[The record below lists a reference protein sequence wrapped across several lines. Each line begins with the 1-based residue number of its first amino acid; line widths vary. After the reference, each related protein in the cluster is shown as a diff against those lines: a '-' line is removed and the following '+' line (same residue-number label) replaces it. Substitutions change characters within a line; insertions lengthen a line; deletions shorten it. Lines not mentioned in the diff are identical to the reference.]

1 MKKHF
6 LYCKIEKRFPRE
18 EIRLVSDNYKR
29 LYQLIENLEGFLYEI
44 DLKTSKVLFLLGR
57 VEEITGYS
65 KEDFYEDRV
74 NLSKL
79 IHPQDL
85 PRVEEERYKLLT
97 IPQYISKNVYRI
109 INKNGD
115 IRWITDVAI
124 LVNDSKGGIFQGFI
138 QDVTKEKEIEL
149 ELKRREELLTSM
161 FNSIQDGLSIL
172 DRDLNIIKVNDKIN
186 QLYPHMV
193 PLEGKKCYFAYQK
206 RNSVCSFC
214 PTVSAI
220 ENDTF
225 NSAMVPY
232 IGPEGNSGWLELYVY
247 PLHNHNGSVIGA
259 VEHVRDI
266 TEKKELEERLRF
278 LSFHDIL
285 TGLYNRT
292 FFQEELRRLDTSRSL
307 PLGILMGD
315 VNGLKLVNDVF
326 GHEEGDKL
334 LLEAGKILKMSCR
347 KEDIIARWGGDE
359 FIILFPNVTEETL
372 DNIVKR
378 IYDNFQISKSIRIPL
393 SISVGYA
400 IKYKPEED
408 IEDIIRKAEDN
419 MYKRKLAESRKIRES
434 IMHFLI
440 EALYSNTYESLEHIE
455 EIERLSTQLGEAL
468 GLNGKELEDLILTAR
483 LHDIGMI
490 TVPRE
495 ILEKKSLSQE
505 EWEIIK
511 RHTSAGYRI
520 ALSTPE
526 FAGIADYILC
536 HHERFDGT
544 GYPQGLAN
552 NNIPLISR
560 IISIVDAFVS
570 MKSER
575 PYRTTKSLEEA
586 IEELKKCSGSQFD
599 PELIKIFI
607 EKVLDDN

>member
-1 MKKHF
+1 M
-6 LYCKIEKRFPRE
+6 
-18 EIRLVSDNYKR
+18 VSDNYKR
-29 LYQLIENLEGFLYEI
+29 LYRLIENLEGFLYEI
-44 DLKTSKVLFLLGR
+44 DEKTSRVLFLLGR

-65 KEDFYEDRV
+65 KEDFYENRV

-85 PRVEEERYKLLT
+85 PKFEEDRYKLLT

-109 INKNGD
+109 VNKNGD
-115 IRWITDVAI
+115 IRWIDDVAI
-124 LVNDSKGGIFQGFI
+124 LVNHSEGSILQGFI
-138 QDVTKEKEIEL
+138 QDVTKSKEIEL

-172 DRDLNIIKVNDKIN
+172 DRDLNIIKVNNRMN

-206 RNSVCSFC
+206 RDSICSFC
-214 PTVSAI
+214 PTVWAMENNTLNRAI
-220 ENDTF
+220 
-225 NSAMVPY
+225 VPY
-232 IGPEGNSGWLELYVY
+232 VGPEGDSGWLELYVY
-247 PLHNHNGSVIGA
+247 PLHNHNGSVIGV

-266 TEKKELEERLRF
+266 TEKRELEERLRF

-326 GHEEGDKL
+326 GHEEGDRL
-334 LLEAGKILKMSCR
+334 LVEAGKILKMSCR

-372 DNIVKR
+372 NNITKR
-378 IYDNFQISKSIRIPL
+378 IYDNFQTSKSLKIPL
-393 SISVGYA
+393 SISIGYA
-400 IKYKPEED
+400 IKYRPEED

-419 MYKRKLAESRKIRES
+419 MYQRKLAESRKIRES
-434 IMHFLI
+434 IMNFLI
-440 EALYSNTYESLEHIE
+440 DAFYSNTYESLEHIE
-455 EIERLSTQLGEAL
+455 EIELLSTKFGKAL
-468 GLNGKELEDLILTAR
+468 GLNGKDLEDLILTAR

-490 TVPRE
+490 TVPKE
-495 ILEKKSLSQE
+495 ILKKDRLSQE

-511 RHTSAGYRI
+511 KHTSAGYRI

-526 FAGIADYILC
+526 FASIADYILC
-536 HHERFDGT
+536 HHERWDGT
-544 GYPQGLAN
+544 GYPQGLTD

-560 IISIVDAFVS
+560 IISIVDAFIS
-570 MKSER
+570 MRSKR
-575 PYRTTKSLEEA
+575 PYRKAKSTEEA
-586 IEELKKCSGSQFD
+586 IEELKRCSRSQFD
-599 PELIKIFI
+599 PDLTKIFI
-607 EKVLDDN
+607 EKVLNDD